1 MYPKTKRQDYEA
13 EYTINNE
20 PCVILEVQTPN
31 GWQCFD
37 ATGRFGTLRRLM
49 NHALPGKAT
58 LKPFRPL
65 LVHGK
70 WRVGFQSTRD
80 LELGTVLTWNYGC
93 PPEGQQ

>member
-1 MYPKTKRQDYEA
+1 MYQKTKRQDYEA
-13 EYTINNE
+13 EYAINNE
-20 PCVILEVQTPN
+20 SCVILEVQTPN

-37 ATGRFGTLRRLM
+37 ATRRFGTLRHLM
-49 NHALPGKAT
+49 NHALPGKAS
-58 LKPFRPL
+58 LKLFRPL

-80 LELGTVLTWNYGC
+80 LELGKVLTWNYGC